1 MLGNPIS
8 RTLSFNIRILC
19 AVLMCLATVSRANIA
34 EKKSYIEAIN
44 RNIEQLE
51 EEISVKQSTVTRNK
65 ANAKRYSIL

>member
-1 MLGNPIS
+1 
-8 RTLSFNIRILC
+8 
-19 AVLMCLATVSRANIA
+19 MCLATVSRANIA

-51 EEISVKQSTVTRNK
+51 EEISVKESTVTRNK